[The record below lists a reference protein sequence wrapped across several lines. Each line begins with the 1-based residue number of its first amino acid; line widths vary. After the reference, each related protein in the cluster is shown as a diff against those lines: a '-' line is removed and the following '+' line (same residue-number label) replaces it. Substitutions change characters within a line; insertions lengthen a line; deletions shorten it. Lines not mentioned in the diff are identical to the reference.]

1 MKRGNNGKLFTDI
14 NDSLFNCISGGV
26 FMAVE
31 YILILGFV
39 FIGFLAWLAIT
50 GTNEIIEHKNNQCI
64 IDRLIERKR
73 DERL

>member
-1 MKRGNNGKLFTDI
+1 M
-14 NDSLFNCISGGV
+14 
-26 FMAVE
+26 FMDVE

-64 IDRLIERKR
+64 IDKLIERKR
-73 DERL
+73 DEQF